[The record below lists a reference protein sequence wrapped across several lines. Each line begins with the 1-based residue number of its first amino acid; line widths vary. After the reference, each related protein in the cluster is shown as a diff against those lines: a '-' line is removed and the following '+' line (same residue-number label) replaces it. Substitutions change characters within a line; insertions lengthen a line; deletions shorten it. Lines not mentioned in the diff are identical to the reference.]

1 MRTYVRKTQR
11 ASASKETFELA
22 AAQVLLGKSCRA
34 AAKEYELCHMSL
46 GRYIKKKEKFNA
58 SGNRSD
64 EPRVGYALRRYIPQN
79 MEAVLAEYALTVSRL
94 YYGMTP
100 HDLRKLAFQFCVAN
114 NIDVPE
120 VWRRNEIAGPDWMA
134 GFLKRNANL
143 SIRPPEATSLA
154 RASAFNRHSVA
165 EFFSNLRTV
174 MMRHKFPPEA
184 IYNTDE
190 TGVTTVQRPSKVIA
204 QKGVKQIGKMTSG
217 ERGELVTVACVVNA
231 IGTALPPMIIFP
243 RVRYHEHFVNGAPVG
258 SIGAGT
264 KSGWMT
270 EESFMTF
277 LQHFQKH
284 TKSSEDSPVLLV
296 LDNHSS
302 HISIQALDYAK
313 SNAITILTFPPH
325 CSHKLQP
332 LDRTVYGPFKRFY
345 NNAADNWMINHPG
358 ANMSIYDI
366 PQLVE
371 QAFKSAMTPG
381 NIASGFRVSG
391 IFPFNDAVFGDDE
404 FLPSNV
410 TDRDAPAVA
419 GPAPAV
425 AGPAPAVAGPAPA
438 VAGPAPAVAGP
449 APAVAGPA
457 PAVAGPAPAVAGPAP
472 AVAGPAPA
480 IAGPSTSVTSPE
492 QLRPY
497 PRAPPRKTHGRGRRR
512 GTTMIATDTP
522 IKKKLE
528 EIQKSRSQPKNSKRK
543 LPIGQRSSKKGKK
556 ASEERKL
563 EGNQQ
568 EWYCLVCAESYASSL
583 PKERWVQCE
592 SCMKWSHEQC
602 TGGNDSYICDKCD
615 DLDSE

>member
-1 MRTYVRKTQR
+1 
-11 ASASKETFELA
+11 
-22 AAQVLLGKSCRA
+22 
-34 AAKEYELCHMSL
+34 
-46 GRYIKKKEKFNA
+46 
-58 SGNRSD
+58 
-64 EPRVGYALRRYIPQN
+64 
-79 MEAVLAEYALTVSRL
+79 
-94 YYGMTP
+94 
-100 HDLRKLAFQFCVAN
+100 
-114 NIDVPE
+114 
-120 VWRRNEIAGPDWMA
+120 
-134 GFLKRNANL
+134 
-143 SIRPPEATSLA
+143 
-154 RASAFNRHSVA
+154 
-165 EFFSNLRTV
+165 

-184 IYNTDE
+184 IYNMDE

-204 QKGVKQIGKMTSG
+204 QKGVKQIGKMTSV

-243 RVRYHEHFVNGAPVG
+243 RVRYNEHFVNGAPVG

-270 EESFMTF
+270 EESCMTF

-284 TKSSEDSPVLLV
+284 TKSSEDSPVLIV

-410 TDRDAPAVA
+410 TDRDAPAIA

-425 AGPAPAVAGPAPA
+425 AGPAPAVAGQAPAVAGLAPA
-438 VAGPAPAVAGP
+438 VAGPAPT
-449 APAVAGPA
+449 
-457 PAVAGPAPAVAGPAP
+457 
-472 AVAGPAPA
+472 VAGPAPA

-497 PRAPPRKTHGRGRRR
+497 PTAPPRKTDGRGRRR

-563 EGNQQ
+563 EGKQQ
-568 EWYCLVCAESYASSL
+568 EWHCLVCAESYASSL
-583 PKERWVQCE
+583 PKER
-592 SCMKWSHEQC
+592 
-602 TGGNDSYICDKCD
+602 
-615 DLDSE
+615 

>member
-34 AAKEYELCHMSL
+34 AAKEYELSHMSL

-143 SIRPPEATSLA
+143 SIRTPEATSLA

-184 IYNTDE
+184 IYNMDE

-243 RVRYHEHFVNGAPVG
+243 RVRYHKHFVNGAPVG

-425 AGPAPAVAGPAPA
+425 AGPAPAVAGPAP
-438 VAGPAPAVAGP
+438 V
-449 APAVAGPA
+449 
-457 PAVAGPAPAVAGPAP
+457 VAGPAPAVAGPAP

-497 PRAPPRKTHGRGRRR
+497 PRAPPRKTDGRGRRR

-528 EIQKSRSQPKNSKRK
+528 EIHKSRRQPKNSKRK

-563 EGNQQ
+563 EGKQQ

-615 DLDSE
+615 NLDSE